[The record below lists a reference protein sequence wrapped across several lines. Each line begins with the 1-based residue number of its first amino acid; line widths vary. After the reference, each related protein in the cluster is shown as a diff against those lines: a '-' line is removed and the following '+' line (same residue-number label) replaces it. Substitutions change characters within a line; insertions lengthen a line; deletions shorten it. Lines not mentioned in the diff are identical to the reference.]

1 MNEAC
6 RDRDSNLRGLLERLR
21 KIRLWI
27 NSAKMRLHHEEVRY
41 LSTQKDKTSGYSSTC
56 PSIL

>member
-1 MNEAC
+1 MNETC
-6 RDRDSNLRGLLERLR
+6 KDRDSNLRGLLKRLK

-27 NSAKMRLHHEEVRY
+27 ITAKMRLYHEEVRY
-41 LSTQKDKTSGYSSTC
+41 LSTQKDKTSGCSSTC

>member
-1 MNEAC
+1 MNETC
-6 RDRDSNLRGLLERLR
+6 KDRDSNQRGLLERLG